1 MMDQLRNGEKMRRT
15 EKVRPAPET
24 TESVPVRDPE
34 EEGSA
39 ARPRQTPAP
48 EDNDPEEEGS
58 AARPNR

>member
-1 MMDQLRNGEKMRRT
+1 M
-15 EKVRPAPET
+15 RPAPET
-24 TESVPVRDPE
+24 TESVPQRDPE